1 MKIIDISS
9 HNIIKG
15 IKLLSVICTT
25 YIGDSDVG
33 ENVNFGCGTVTVNYD
48 GKNKSRCKIGNHAF
62 LGCNTNL
69 IAPVEIGD
77 GGMKAYIL
85 QLKILAESIDFSAVS
100 SDDIKNLMTDNID
113 DLFRAANEFDDL
125 IHNYIDFTVKM

>member
-1 MKIIDISS
+1 
-9 HNIIKG
+9 
-15 IKLLSVICTT
+15 
-25 YIGDSDVG
+25 
-33 ENVNFGCGTVTVNYD
+33 
-48 GKNKSRCKIGNHAF
+48 
-62 LGCNTNL
+62 
-69 IAPVEIGD
+69 
-77 GGMKAYIL
+77 MKAYIL

>member
-1 MKIIDISS
+1 MKD
-9 HNIIKG
+9 
-15 IKLLSVICTT
+15 
-25 YIGDSDVG
+25 
-33 ENVNFGCGTVTVNYD
+33 TVTITGIEYEEYKKLKKYKD
-48 GKNKSRCKIGNHAF
+48 LAIEQF
-62 LGCNTNL
+62 
-69 IAPVEIGD
+69 

-113 DLFRAANEFDDL
+113 YLFRAANEFDYL